1 MYEDNSQGLFYTFLD
16 FCSSQEHTLMFQYF
30 LELLNDLFVDSYIYE
45 ELILIDKVIFL
56 IACVHI
62 FL

>member
-1 MYEDNSQGLFYTFLD
+1 MHEDNSQGLFYTFLD